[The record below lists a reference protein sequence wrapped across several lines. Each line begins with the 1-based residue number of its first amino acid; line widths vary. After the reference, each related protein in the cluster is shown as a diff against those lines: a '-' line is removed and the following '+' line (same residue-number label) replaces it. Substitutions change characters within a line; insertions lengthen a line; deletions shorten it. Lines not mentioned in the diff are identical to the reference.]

1 MKSNGKIHLRK
12 FNMKRIV
19 ILSLLLAQLPLRAQ
33 EVKQFSLQEALAFT
47 EQNNL
52 SYLNAQ
58 YDVQIAQET
67 VKQTTSY
74 GLPQVS
80 ASAGFQQYLNIPG
93 NWVNNFTKTPG
104 SSAPDFIFLR
114 FQQEFSSNAAFSVS
128 QLIFDGTYV
137 VGLRASK
144 AFMGMSDLL
153 KQKALRD
160 AQLNVAKAYVTAVST
175 QKNLDLIQT
184 NITLLEKSLYD
195 VTEMNKEGFVESLD
209 VDRLTLSLRNLK
221 LQKEKLENAILIT
234 KNALKMQMGLSL
246 ETEIELT
253 EDLEKLENS
262 LSVDDIA
269 KSSFSS
275 SNRIEHKLLEQSI
288 TLGNLDKQRYKAS
301 SLPSLVGF
309 YQNQKSTL
317 RSEFNFFQSN
327 LPVNNSWVPSSVYG
341 FNLRVPIF
349 AGGLTQSKIRETNI
363 KIEKAKNDMANF
375 DRYASFEYTN
385 AINSYE
391 VNIQQAINQKENLVL
406 AQKIYDKANLKYK
419 EGVGSTLEIMQ
430 AETELRTAN
439 NNYMNAIYDL
449 VISKIDYRTT
459 TGTPLK

>member
-1 MKSNGKIHLRK
+1 
-12 FNMKRIV
+12 
-19 ILSLLLAQLPLRAQ
+19 
-33 EVKQFSLQEALAFT
+33 
-47 EQNNL
+47 
-52 SYLNAQ
+52 
-58 YDVQIAQET
+58 
-67 VKQTTSY
+67 
-74 GLPQVS
+74 
-80 ASAGFQQYLNIPG
+80 
-93 NWVNNFTKTPG
+93 
-104 SSAPDFIFLR
+104 
-114 FQQEFSSNAAFSVS
+114 
-128 QLIFDGTYV
+128 
-137 VGLRASK
+137 
-144 AFMGMSDLL
+144 
-153 KQKALRD
+153 
-160 AQLNVAKAYVTAVST
+160 
-175 QKNLDLIQT
+175 
-184 NITLLEKSLYD
+184 
-195 VTEMNKEGFVESLD
+195 MNKEGFVETLD
-209 VDRLTLSLRNLK
+209 VDRLTLSLRNLQ
-221 LQKEKLENAILIT
+221 LQKEKLENAIVIT
-234 KNALKMQMGLSL
+234 KNALKMQMGLPL

-262 LSVDDIA
+262 LSIEDIT
-269 KSSFSS
+269 KTTFSS

-301 SLPSLVGF
+301 SLPSLIGF

-317 RSEFNFFQSN
+317 RSDFNFFQSN

-349 AGGLTQSKIRETNI
+349 AGGLTQSKIREANI

-375 DRYASFEYTN
+375 ERYAAFEYN
-385 AINSYE
+385 NVVNSYE

-406 AQKIYDKANLKYK
+406 AQKIYDKATLKYK